1 MIHNIKKYLEFKGTI
16 SGGDYIVRNL
26 IASGLAFTG
35 GFVIGFGIG
44 INDLFLTILGIILL
58 TPTLWF
64 SLATIYKR
72 INAFY
77 PDKAGEFTALF
88 AILQMV
94 SEFGKGETWATVIS
108 IIIIISGLFLIFK
121 NSNIENHEG

>member
-1 MIHNIKKYLEFKGTI
+1 MKENIKKYLEFKGTI

-26 IASGLAFTG
+26 LASGLAFAG

-44 INDLFLTILGIILL
+44 TDDLFLMALGIILL
-58 TPTLWF
+58 IPTLWF

-77 PDKAGEFTALF
+77 PEKVGELTVLF
-88 AILQMV
+88 AMAQIL
-94 SEFGKGETWATVIS
+94 SEFGKGETWASVIK
-108 IIIIISGLFLIFK
+108 IIIIIAGLFLIFK

>member
-1 MIHNIKKYLEFKGTI
+1 MKENIKKYLEFKGTI

-26 IASGLAFTG
+26 LASGLAFVG

-44 INDLFLTILGIILL
+44 TDDLFLMALGIILL
-58 TPTLWF
+58 IPTLWF

-77 PDKAGEFTALF
+77 PEKVGELTVLF
-88 AILQMV
+88 AMAQIL
-94 SEFGKGETWATVIS
+94 SEFGKGETWASVIK
-108 IIIIISGLFLIFK
+108 IIIIIAGLFLIFK

>member
-26 IASGLAFTG
+26 IASAIAFAC
-35 GFVIGFGIG
+35 GFLIGFGTG
-44 INDLFLTILGIILL
+44 TDDLFLVVLGTIILI
-58 TPTLWF
+58 PTLWF

-88 AILQMV
+88 AILQMA

-108 IIIIISGLFLIFK
+108 IIIVITGFVLIFK